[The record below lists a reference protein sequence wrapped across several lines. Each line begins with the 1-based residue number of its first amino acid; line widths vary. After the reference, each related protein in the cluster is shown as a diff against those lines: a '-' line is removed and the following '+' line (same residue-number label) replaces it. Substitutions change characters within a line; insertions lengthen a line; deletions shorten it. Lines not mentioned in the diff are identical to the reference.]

1 MVVVMPKK
9 TRIANS
15 GIEKIIQV
23 ASTLAI
29 EDMVVTDDIVQNLL
43 EVSQKKKTIDD
54 CIKELDKIYG

>member
-1 MVVVMPKK
+1 MVTPKK

-29 EDMVVTDDIVQNLL
+29 EDMVVADDIVQNLL

>member
-1 MVVVMPKK
+1 MVMPKK
-9 TRIANS
+9 ARIANS

>member
-1 MVVVMPKK
+1 MPKK

-29 EDMVVTDDIVQNLL
+29 EDMVVTDDIFQNLL
-43 EVSQKKKTIDD
+43 EVSQKKKSIDD

>member
-1 MVVVMPKK
+1 MPKK

>member
-1 MVVVMPKK
+1 MVMPKK